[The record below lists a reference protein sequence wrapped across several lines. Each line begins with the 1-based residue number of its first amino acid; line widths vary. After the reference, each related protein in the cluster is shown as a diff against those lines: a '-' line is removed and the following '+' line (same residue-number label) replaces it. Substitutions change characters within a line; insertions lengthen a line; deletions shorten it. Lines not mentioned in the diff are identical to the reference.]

1 MSPQVSPYA
10 SVFSNVPQT
19 KSRYLNPR
27 AKSQIER
34 LQGLIDFKR
43 VTGRDY
49 SAEQA
54 QLDELLRSQ
63 PVPENV
69 APEARPPN
77 QPFLREP
84 TAEGPPA
91 DVAPDATATETP
103 APTGTTDQVSGLPE
117 FQRGTPPAFLQ
128 ELLSRLGGG
137 TSPEVQEAIDLRRS
151 LMEEGLPAPID
162 LGQFIQ
168 AAEQRQLEAKEEAK
182 RMALAN
188 VLTSLGAGLL
198 EGDAAAGLQQATKL
212 AEETLRE
219 GRREARA
226 EGQVAEQLRL
236 QAAQQERQNIIDT
249 MKFKSESV
257 DAIASLI
264 SGEKKA
270 DLTNSLQAAQL
281 LVQFEN
287 NQDNLEM
294 ELRKQGF
301 SDEKVKKEK
310 EKAALQSATRI
321 VESLISSGQL
331 EVKNASEAGIII
343 KRLANQFTGTYGEE
357 DLSSDNVMNY
367 SDLAK
372 QNQ

>member
-1 MSPQVSPYA
+1 METPTVSMDQPEFDLSLPPA
-10 SVFSNVPQT
+10 AQT
-19 KSRYLNPR
+19 
-27 AKSQIER
+27 A
-34 LQGLIDFKR
+34 
-43 VTGRDY
+43 
-49 SAEQA
+49 
-54 QLDELLRSQ
+54 
-63 PVPENV
+63 PVPAV
-69 APEARPPN
+69 A
-77 QPFLREP
+77 
-84 TAEGPPA
+84 PA
-91 DVAPDATATETP
+91 DVAPDATAMGTP

-151 LMEEGLPAPID
+151 LMEQGLPAPID

-212 AEETLRE
+212 AGETLRE

-331 EVKNASEAGIII
+331 EVKDASEAGIII
-343 KRLANQFTGTYGEE
+343 KRLASQFTGTSGEE
-357 DLSSDNVMNY
+357 DLSSDNVKQFV
-367 SDLAK
+367 DLAK